1 MTLPPGG
8 AVTSPKALGPHIAPT
23 TRFRVKG
30 NGRPMKGLALIKEI
44 FEGLVPM
51 AQVGASVA
59 F

>member
-1 MTLPPGG
+1 MPPGG

-30 NGRPMKGLALIKEI
+30 NGRPVKGLALMKEI
-44 FEGLVPM
+44 FEDLVPM
-51 AQVGASVA
+51 AQFEASVA